1 MGRMRDKWKTSA
13 ELLERARKSLA
24 GGVSSPFRAKAPV
37 PLYFRNGCGS
47 HLFDEDGNEYIDYA
61 LAWGPAILGHCYPKL
76 VEALTEQARR
86 PVAYGAQHR
95 LEIEVAERFQAAVP
109 CAERL
114 IFTSSGSEA
123 VQCAW
128 RLARGFTGRNLIV
141 KFEGHYHGWFDPV
154 LISYK
159 PAAERVGPVESPNVV
174 LESRGQVPNAAE
186 NVLVLPW
193 NRADLLE
200 RVFAERGGE
209 IAAVI
214 MEPVLCNSGCLMP
227 AAGYLEQA
235 REITG
240 RHGAL
245 LIFDEV
251 ITGFRIAPGGAQ
263 GFFGVTPDLATFGK
277 AAGGGLPLSVIAGRQ
292 DVMEML
298 YTGGVAY
305 GGSFNGNP
313 VSLAGAKVALEE
325 LTRDDGALLAHAN
338 RIGETLKAGIAESA
352 ARHGIALAICG
363 FGAAFAI
370 HFTARKELLDY
381 RATLEDDRGKL
392 ASFIRLALEE
402 GIYLLPDGRVYVSV
416 VHTEEDAAQ
425 TLAAFDRVFQQV
437 GA

>member
-1 MGRMRDKWKTSA
+1 MSEKWRTSV
-13 ELLERARKSLA
+13 ELLERARRSLA

-37 PLYFRNGCGS
+37 PLYFRHGCGS
-47 HLFDEDGNEYIDYA
+47 HLIDEDGNEYIDYA

-76 VEALTEQARR
+76 VDALAEQARR

-128 RLARGFTGRNLIV
+128 RLARAFTGRNRIV
-141 KFEGHYHGWFDPV
+141 KFEGHYHGWFDSV

-159 PAAERVGPVESPNVV
+159 PPADRVGPLEAPNAV
-174 LESRGQVPNAAE
+174 LESRGQVPNSVD
-186 NVLVLPW
+186 NVIVLPW
-193 NRADLLE
+193 NRSDLLE
-200 RVFAERGGE
+200 KTFKQRGEE

-227 AAGYLEQA
+227 APGYLEAA
-235 REITG
+235 RDIT
-240 RHGAL
+240 RRYGAL

-263 GFFGVTPDLATFGK
+263 AHFGVTPDLATFGK
-277 AAGGGLPLSVIAGRQ
+277 AAGGGMPLSVIAGRQ
-292 DVMEML
+292 DILDLL

-313 VSLAGAKVALEE
+313 VSLTGAKVALEE
-325 LTRDDGALLAHAN
+325 LTRDGGALLEHAN
-338 RIGETLKAGIAESA
+338 RIGRTLMSGIATAAQEAGID
-352 ARHGIALAICG
+352 LAVCG

-370 HFTARKELLDY
+370 HFTKKAALVDY
-381 RATLEDDRGKL
+381 RDTLEDDRARL
-392 ASFIRLALEE
+392 ATFIRLALEE
-402 GIYLLPDGRVYVSV
+402 GLYLLPDGRFYVSV
-416 VHTEEDAAQ
+416 VHTEQDADD
-425 TLAAFDRVFQQV
+425 TLQAIRRIFGRMAA
-437 GA
+437 